1 MEVIRLS
8 PTILTPELG
17 GRILFKSFE
26 PSQGSVPLQT
36 AILTLATYLNPGW
49 KMTVNSQQD
58 ITNEANKRSSAYIS
72 KSDRGHAIVAVDS
85 ISLQIGGAM
94 DAIAGNIGRKASKE
108 QVYELCQQIAEGI
121 IVRDYKYIVLDNGR
135 PGRAGAQA
143 FRSYFSDLV
152 HPGGVSLGV
161 KELNSVFKTVNSR
174 WLTRLEEYGDE
185 DYWIIDIKDHL
196 PGKKYE
202 QAVDTLANT
211 TPAKAAQ
218 IILNTRKFKLTSA

>member
-1 MEVIRLS
+1 M
-8 PTILTPELG
+8 
-17 GRILFKSFE
+17 
-26 PSQGSVPLQT
+26 QT
-36 AILTLATYLNPGW
+36 AILTLATYLHPGW
-49 KMTVNSQQD
+49 KMTINSQQD
-58 ITNEANKRSSAYIS
+58 ITDEASRRSSKYIS
-72 KSDRGHAIVAVDS
+72 QKDLGHAIVALDS
-85 ISLQIGGAM
+85 ISLQIGGVVK
-94 DAIAGNIGRKASKE
+94 AIAGNIGRKATDE

-161 KELNSVFKTVNSR
+161 KELNSVFKTVNSH
-174 WLTRLEEYGDE
+174 WLTRLEKYGDE

-202 QAVDTLANT
+202 RAVDTLANT

-218 IILNTRKFKLTSA
+218 IICDTRTHKLTSA